1 VLLKIEDWIQVLK
14 EFVFMSTLTSLD
26 NLGREAAQTLDH
38 ARNETADSLHA
49 AASSIR
55 KGGRQGSK
63 AIEHLAENIAKPLD
77 GAGSYVKKHD
87 LKRTMSDS
95 RQLVRRYPAES
106 LFLAAGVGLLTGFAI
121 RRLTHSCTT

>member
-1 VLLKIEDWIQVLK
+1 
-14 EFVFMSTLTSLD
+14 MSTLTSLLD
-26 NLGREAAQTLDH
+26 AKVSRIADQAGDLGREAANTLDH
-38 ARNETADSLHA
+38 ARHETAESLHA

-55 KGGRQGSK
+55 RGGRQGSK

-87 LKRTMSDS
+87 LKRTMADS

-121 RRLTHSCTT
+121 RRLTHSCGTQA